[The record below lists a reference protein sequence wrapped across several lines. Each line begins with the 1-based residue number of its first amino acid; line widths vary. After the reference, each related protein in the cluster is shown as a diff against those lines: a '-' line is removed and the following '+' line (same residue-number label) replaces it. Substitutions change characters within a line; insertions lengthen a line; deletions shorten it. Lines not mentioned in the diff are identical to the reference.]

1 MTACEHLQKNDVVM
15 ETKSRILSKFLFIL
29 GGWAN
34 PVVEPETLDDIT
46 LYD

>member
-1 MTACEHLQKNDVVM
+1 VSIVNEAPDLCQAGP
-15 ETKSRILSKFLFIL
+15 KFFIL

-34 PVVEPETLDDIT
+34 PLVEPESLDDIT

>member
-1 MTACEHLQKNDVVM
+1 MRLNFNFF
-15 ETKSRILSKFLFIL
+15 SRNEKFFIL

-34 PVVEPETLDDIT
+34 PLVEPETLDDIT